1 MECTYNTIVSLL
13 YMCLNLQKCVPCTI
27 LIINLQQRLDIK
39 TINIWSYYK
48 TVVHLF
54 QYYKILVIHR
64 KLNSLKQ
71 FIALCNKLFNRI

>member
-13 YMCLNLQKCVPCTI
+13 YMCLNLQKCVPCPI
-27 LIINLQQRLDIK
+27 LINNLQQRLDIK

-54 QYYKILVIHR
+54 KYYKIFLV
-64 KLNSLKQ
+64 KL
-71 FIALCNKLFNRI
+71 I